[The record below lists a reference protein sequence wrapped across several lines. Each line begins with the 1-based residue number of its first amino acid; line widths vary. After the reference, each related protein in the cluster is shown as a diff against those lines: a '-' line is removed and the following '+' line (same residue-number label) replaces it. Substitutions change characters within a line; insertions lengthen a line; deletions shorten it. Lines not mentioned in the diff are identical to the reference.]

1 MKLSYAI
8 PSFVFVLTL
17 CLACGSADV
26 TVESADQQETAAEQ
40 QTASESEVPDTDGGI
55 PSAEEADKPAA
66 PAEPVA
72 STGTLLVKLLAG
84 KKEGEGTITVMTAE
98 VDSKVVAENVPS
110 GQVIELEPGD
120 YDVKAVFTA
129 AIDHPVAELRDV
141 TIAAGEQTDRE
152 IKFPVG
158 EITLLAHRGRS
169 ALKAKV
175 KIRKQMEGMDT
186 GIKKNVEPE
195 PWFET
200 MANTHEPFLISAG
213 KYECEVQLS
222 RKKGYLVKGITVYEG
237 GVHKIP
243 INVR

>member
-1 MKLSYAI
+1 MKFSYAI
-8 PSFVFVLTL
+8 PSFIVLLTL

-26 TVESADQQETAAEQ
+26 TVESADQQEPAADV
-40 QTASESEVPDTDGGI
+40 SETGTDGGM
-55 PSAEEADKPAA
+55 PAEPDTAA
-66 PAEPVA
+66 STAQLDVPAEPVA
-72 STGTLLVKLLAG
+72 TTGTLLVKLLAG
-84 KKEGEGTITVMTAE
+84 KKEGEGTFTVSTAE
-98 VDSKVVAENVPS
+98 VDAKVIAENVPG
-110 GQVIELEPGD
+110 GQVVELEPGD
-120 YDVKAVFTA
+120 YDVKAVFTT